1 MATYRV
7 NVSWFFTVEADNKWE
22 AQDYVAKISDPAY
35 GMVSVLPEFSYEEPI
50 TSESIDQAGAGVDA
64 RL

>member
-7 NVSWFFTVEADNKWE
+7 NVSWFFTVEANNKWE

-35 GMVSVLPEFSYEEPI
+35 GMVSALPEFSYEEAI
-50 TSESIDQAGAGVDA
+50 TSECIDRTGAGVDA